1 MKRTGSLS
9 KAITALALAALLAAP
24 LLMPPAA
31 MAKSKKQ
38 KPIDIS
44 KLAWPPPP
52 NVARIRYVASYYGDD
67 VKGPHKRTLLE
78 RLAGVED
85 RTSRSSLL
93 KPYGVAVDSK
103 GRVFVTDT
111 VGAVVY
117 VFDVEAK
124 TLEYRGDEAPAALR
138 KPTGVT
144 VDDQDRLFVSDS
156 EAHNITV
163 FSAVGDV
170 ISVFGTDELKRPA
183 GMAVDSA
190 LKRLY
195 VADVKSRKVAVYDLT
210 TFKFQRWVGK
220 SAEEKVEPADQDKVL
235 VSPSNLAVDPDG
247 LLYIVDTY
255 MNRVVV
261 FDTDGEFVRQMGT
274 IGTGPGKFMRP
285 RAVAIDRDGHV
296 YVTDAM
302 AGLFQILTADGK
314 PLMPVG
320 GNGISPG
327 RFQVPAGI
335 AIDGK
340 NRIIVAD
347 QMNRRIQVFRYV
359 TEAEAAQE
367 GAKRA
372 KNASMPPTA
381 EAAKE

>member
-1 MKRTGSLS
+1 MKRTGSLL
-9 KAITALALAALLAAP
+9 KAVAALALAALLAAP
-24 LLMPPAA
+24 WLIPPAA
-31 MAKSKKQ
+31 MAKNKKP

-67 VKGPHKRTLLE
+67 VKGVHKKTLLE

-85 RTSRSSLL
+85 RTSRSTLL

-111 VGAVVY
+111 IGAVVY

-124 TLEYRGDEAPAALR
+124 TLEYRGDEAPAAFR

-163 FSAVGDV
+163 FSAAGDL
-170 ISVFGTDELKRPA
+170 ISVFGTGELKRPA

-195 VADVKSRKVAVYDLT
+195 VADVKARKVAVYDLT
-210 TFKFQRWVGK
+210 TFKFQNWIGK
-220 SAEEKVEPADQDKVL
+220 AAGEKVEPADQDKIL
-235 VSPSNLAVDPDG
+235 LSPGNLAVDPDG
-247 LLYIVDTY
+247 LLYVVDTY
-255 MNRVVV
+255 LDRVVV
-261 FDTDGEFVRQMGT
+261 FDTDGQFVRQIGS
-274 IGTGPGKFMRP
+274 IGTGPGQFMRP

-302 AGLFQILTADGK
+302 AGVFQILTSDGK

-320 GNGISPG
+320 GYGTVPG

-340 NRIIVAD
+340 NRVIVAD

-359 TEAEAAQE
+359 TDAEAAQE

-372 KNASMPPTA
+372 KNSSSSPTG
-381 EAAKE
+381 EAAKD